1 MCLKDTWLVGIG
13 ACTNQKGKNSV
24 HSLSVL
30 SLSLWFP
37 KLACVG
43 DESKRVFVEA
53 KGESKRGFGKSKAS
67 SKRLSLPLSLSCSR
81 KSHASKTNRRWRL
94 VNRKA
99 NQQRAVSV
107 SVAVAPGNHMHQQS
121 KGKIVV
127 VW

>member
-67 SKRLSLPLSLSCSR
+67 SKRLSLSLSLSLCLVPENRMRR
-81 KSHASKTNRRWRL
+81 KRIED
-94 VNRKA
+94 
-99 NQQRAVSV
+99 
-107 SVAVAPGNHMHQQS
+107 G
-121 KGKIVV
+121 